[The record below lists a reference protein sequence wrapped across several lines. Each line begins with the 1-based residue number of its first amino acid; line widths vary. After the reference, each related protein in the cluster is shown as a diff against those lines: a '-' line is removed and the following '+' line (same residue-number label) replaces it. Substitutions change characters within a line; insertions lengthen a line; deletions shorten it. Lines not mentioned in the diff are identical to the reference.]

1 MVFDLFG
8 KYYPCQKGSV
18 IRLLSR
24 KKECTHTYVAYI
36 HLHQWTA
43 PKTWLPRS
51 LGHQASGPTSWPSP
65 NLRSQCGCRK
75 WEHQI
80 EHIEVTMLP
89 IPATK
94 SAQTLLDSWATCETG
109 RTWQVWCSFTKSQV
123 FDNLMMQ
130 WWVFVVFHECHVQS
144 GKAPHNPE
152 ASWSH
157 WPALSNCSWSLSAC
171 LRQIKDL
178 SITAGLFLWI
188 AKTYLIDVHPKS
200 QNPTSFA
207 FSGCKALT
215 SSLPQKGFWNIL
227 YEDAE
232 YPGEV
237 LTELTS
243 SQV

>member
-1 MVFDLFG
+1 MY
-8 KYYPCQKGSV
+8 KYVYAIHNYSEQLQKHDFPGHWD
-18 IRLLSR
+18 IKPQDRLLGRRRTSDHNAAVVG
-24 KKECTHTYVAYI
+24 TPNWAYWGY
-36 HLHQWTA
+36 H
-43 PKTWLPRS
+43 
-51 LGHQASGPTSWPSP
+51 ASNSCNKISP
-65 NLRSQCGCRK
+65 NTLGLLGDLWNRANMISIDVRSQK
-75 WEHQI
+75 AKFLTIW
-80 EHIEVTMLP
+80 
-89 IPATK
+89 
-94 SAQTLLDSWATCETG
+94 
-109 RTWQVWCSFTKSQV
+109 
-123 FDNLMMQ
+123 
-130 WWVFVVFHECHVQS
+130 WWVFV
-144 GKAPHNPE
+144 PHNPE

-157 WPALSNCSWSLSAC
+157 WPALSNCSWSLSQC

-243 SQV
+243 WQV